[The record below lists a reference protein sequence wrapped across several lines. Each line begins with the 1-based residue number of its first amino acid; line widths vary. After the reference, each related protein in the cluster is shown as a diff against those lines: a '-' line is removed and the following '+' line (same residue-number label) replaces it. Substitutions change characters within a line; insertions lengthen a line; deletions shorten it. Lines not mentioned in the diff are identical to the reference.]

1 MLINNKVSALA
12 FIQISGIQNTN
23 CSGYNQVLVDNNK
36 NFSNAY
42 NFLDLGYINVP
53 NLLMNLVNKNI
64 NYLTIEISN
73 YIFLDINQAFNAYFN
88 THKVNPSIESEL
100 NYS

>member
-73 YIFLDINQAFNAYFN
+73 YIFYAIQQAFSQYFAKN
-88 THKVNPSIESEL
+88 KINPVIENEL